1 MARKITKI
9 GQKTVKPVD
18 LAGKKNLSS
27 KLNKWDAGNKKFG

>member
-1 MARKITKI
+1 MARKITKT

-18 LAGKKNLSS
+18 LARKKYLSS